1 MAPEEKRAWVMV
13 VVSAVAYVTY
23 VAIIL
28 GRAGAVPLAEVPYAA
43 ILLWTVGAAI
53 VAGIVLHIA
62 VTLIWR
68 DQIGKKDRR
77 DKEINRYGEYAGQWF
92 LVAGGVAAM
101 VMAMAELDHFWI
113 ANVLYLAFVLSSVLG
128 SVLKIIAYRRGLP
141 SW

>member
-13 VVSAVAYVTY
+13 VVSAVAYLTY

-43 ILLWTVGAAI
+43 TLLWTVGAAI

-77 DKEINRYGEYAGQWF
+77 DKEINRYGEYTGQWF